1 MASPFLIRD
10 WVAADDHFV
19 KSGWR
24 GTFRTAGVG
33 VEGADAE
40 HYHREIQRIF
50 DRILPRATVKIACDP
65 KDPDNLVGFAVFTG
79 TELHYVYVKQ
89 DFRKL
94 GAVRDLLA
102 GLDIRSY
109 TFKTLPGERRLRPA
123 SRGWVF
129 TPRFTIT

>member
-1 MASPFLIRD
+1 M
-10 WVAADDHFV
+10 

-123 SRGWVF
+123 TRGWAF
-129 TPRFTIT
+129 TPRFTI